1 MAFTPAEL
9 DYLRSQ
15 PLGRLA
21 TVGADGAVQVNP
33 VGFRVAADGS
43 FLIGG
48 RSLATTRKYR
58 NVAETG
64 RAALVIDDLASRD
77 PWTVR
82 GIEVRG
88 RAEAT
93 TVDEP
98 PIRGGHRRDPPAPG
112 LGLHLGRRT
121 RGHGHDPPGHE
132 GMNGQSPCNT
142 DRMLPAGSV
151 NQAIGGPSGPRA
163 MPLSSWPKPS

>member
-1 MAFTPAEL
+1 MTFTPAEL

-21 TVGADGAVQVNP
+21 TVDADGSPQVNP
-33 VGFRVAADGS
+33 VGFRVTSSGDV
-43 FLIGG
+43 LIGG
-48 RSLATTRKYR
+48 YAMAKTRKYR
-58 NVAETG
+58 NVAATG

-93 TVDEP
+93 TVDDP
-98 PIRGGHRRDPPAPG
+98 PIPGTTTEVIRLRPDTVFTWGLEASDQRMTRRDADPA
-112 LGLHLGRRT
+112 
-121 RGHGHDPPGHE
+121 
-132 GMNGQSPCNT
+132 
-142 DRMLPAGSV
+142 
-151 NQAIGGPSGPRA
+151 
-163 MPLSSWPKPS
+163 SS